1 MSVAEG
7 VVVARG
13 LTKRYGD
20 LVAVD
25 NVSFAIP
32 QGQVFGLLGP
42 NGAGKTSTLEMIEG
56 LRVPDAGE
64 IFVQGIDARRY
75 PARVKSIIG
84 VQLQNSSYF
93 DLLTVRETLTLF
105 GSLFPVHLPESA
117 LIPRFELTDKANA
130 RVRDLSGGQRQRLSV
145 ALALV
150 NDPRVVFL
158 DEPSAGL
165 DPQARRILWETI
177 ASFREEGRTVVLTTH
192 YMDEAE
198 FLADDLLIIDHGRI
212 IAHGTPR
219 ELVRRHLPGAVIELD
234 RPAGQRIGDL
244 KLDALRRAEER
255 ENVWTLESDRLEDTL
270 VDLVQWSREHAVPL
284 EGLRTRGST
293 LEDVFLELTGRSLRE
308 ENPDPTIGGRRQ
320 PHG

>member
-1 MSVAEG
+1 MTPADG
-7 VVVARG
+7 VVVVRG
-13 LTKRYGD
+13 LKKRYGA
-20 LVAVD
+20 LTAVD
-25 NVSFAIP
+25 DVSFAIP
-32 QGQVFGLLGP
+32 EGQVFGLLGP

-64 IFVQGIDARRY
+64 IFVQGIDARRH
-75 PARVKSIIG
+75 PAKIKAIIG

-93 DLLTVRETLTLF
+93 DLLTVRETLGLF
-105 GSLFPVHLPESA
+105 GSLFPVHLPEHA
-117 LIPRFELTDKANA
+117 LIPRFELAEKADT
-130 RVRDLSGGQRQRLSV
+130 RVKDLSGGQRQRLSV

-198 FLADDLLIIDHGRI
+198 FLSDDLVIMDHGRI

-219 ELVRRHLPGAVIELD
+219 ELVRRYLPGAVIELD

-244 KLDALRRAEER
+244 KLEALRRAEER
-255 ENVWTLESDRLEDTL
+255 ENLWTLESDRLEDTL
-270 VDLVQWSREHAVPL
+270 VDLVQWSRERSVPL
-284 EGLRTRGST
+284 EGLRTRGAT

-308 ENPDPTIGGRRQ
+308 DNGEARPSEGRERR
-320 PHG
+320 G